1 MKITLWSVI
10 ALRSKVE
17 QVLMSC
23 GSFSARQGA
32 PEKRTVK
39 WEVDSTAPLRARTL
53 TLDLADCTCSR
64 ARSTRQHSWRLEQGA
79 SNSEAERGTH
89 THTRGCGACRSPSKC
104 STFGGGDGGQR
115 AMSAVTWEEAFFCTT
130 ARSRSRPGFL
140 WSYLSK
146 RVAGVWVVVDKFEE
160 ASLLA
165 GCGAMEV
172 HSRLRALM
180 IIWWIVQGKRSN

>member
-104 STFGGGDGGQR
+104 STFGGGGGGPTCHVRRDMRGSFLLHNCTQSLPSWLLVELPEQTSRRCVSCGGQVWR
-115 AMSAVTWEEAFFCTT
+115 
-130 ARSRSRPGFL
+130 
-140 WSYLSK
+140 
-146 RVAGVWVVVDKFEE
+146 GVLACWMWRHGGALKT
-160 ASLLA
+160 ASLDDYLVD
-165 GCGAMEV
+165 C
-172 HSRLRALM
+172 SR
-180 IIWWIVQGKRSN
+180 